1 MNIDVK
7 KTLETIN
14 VEIEKISDP
23 HARNIIALLLQIIE
37 SQAETIRNLTEEN
50 RALKDEISRL
60 KGEQGKPDI
69 RKQTKKSENHS
80 SEEERKNS
88 DKDKKPR
95 GNRAIKIT
103 RTQKCT
109 LDKSTLPDDV
119 IFKGYARVVV
129 QDLKISPDNIE
140 FQKEIYYSPS
150 LGQTFTAPNPPGY
163 EGEYGPTIK
172 ALILDMANGMK
183 ATESAI
189 HHFLSTQGV
198 DISSATIS
206 RLLTQNVEPFQQEK
220 EEIFKAGLASSVFQ
234 QTDDTSARVKGQNVF
249 THIFCNLFY
258 TAFFTRRQKTRL
270 TVLEILSQGEL
281 MFCFNE
287 STYELMRE
295 LDLSEKRMLEIQ
307 EKNPQVMMSRE
318 GMDSFLLALFPNKN
332 THQKMQHIIME
343 ASAIVAYQQRPDAVK
358 ILLADDAAQFKKITE
373 LLALCWVHDG
383 RHYKKLMPVVP
394 AHQKA
399 LKEFLNQYWAFYRKL
414 LAYKSAPTEAMKSI
428 LTAEFETLFSTKTQY
443 LDLDE
448 RIAKTK
454 SKQASLLLVL
464 DYQEVPLHNNDS
476 ELGARQKARVRDIS
490 YHTMSQA
497 GTEAKDIFMTLVAT
511 AKKLGVNTYHYFLDR
526 ITQKYEMQSLAELIT
541 TMGQRHT
548 TDSS

>member
-234 QTDDTSARVKGQNVF
+234 QTDHTSARVKGQNVF

-270 TVLEILSQGEL
+270 TVH
-281 MFCFNE
+281 F
-287 STYELMRE
+287 
-295 LDLSEKRMLEIQ
+295 
-307 EKNPQVMMSRE
+307 
-318 GMDSFLLALFPNKN
+318 
-332 THQKMQHIIME
+332 
-343 ASAIVAYQQRPDAVK
+343 
-358 ILLADDAAQFKKITE
+358 
-373 LLALCWVHDG
+373 
-383 RHYKKLMPVVP
+383 
-394 AHQKA
+394 
-399 LKEFLNQYWAFYRKL
+399 
-414 LAYKSAPTEAMKSI
+414 
-428 LTAEFETLFSTKTQY
+428 
-443 LDLDE
+443 
-448 RIAKTK
+448 
-454 SKQASLLLVL
+454 
-464 DYQEVPLHNNDS
+464 
-476 ELGARQKARVRDIS
+476 
-490 YHTMSQA
+490 
-497 GTEAKDIFMTLVAT
+497 
-511 AKKLGVNTYHYFLDR
+511 
-526 ITQKYEMQSLAELIT
+526 
-541 TMGQRHT
+541 
-548 TDSS
+548 